1 MELRGAGRKER
12 PDARSILT
20 STMTRVSTGNASKS
34 SFLQLQ
40 SIPPVLRP
48 LVRAYLLGY
57 ASAVLPRLLT
67 LVLQHLSNRNRK
79 TPNYALPERDENTFL
94 ESARHVLKTGLDPC
108 RFPTF
113 CAALVG
119 GSTLLQ
125 VGHNFILS
133 LTHVATP
140 SSRTD
145 TLSLSHTHSLTH
157 SLIHSVNQ
165 TQTSIHTDHAIQC
178 LSLSILISHTH
189 VYPTQLPQIALSRL
203 GPVACLSCHA
213 SPCAASNL
221 PCYITFP
228 RLYHHAVQYFQNM
241 ACCVPTAES
250 LPIVIFSVN
259 SIPSLE
265 HILLFSLAK
274 LVLKTRS
281 PWTGS
286 LRAPPPNLALL
297 PSSGK

>member
-178 LSLSILISHTH
+178 LSLHSHLTH
-189 VYPTQLPQIALSRL
+189 PRLPHTITPNCPFETRPCSLSVLPRLTMRRLKPAVLHYIPQII
-203 GPVACLSCHA
+203 
-213 SPCAASNL
+213 SPRR
-221 PCYITFP
+221 P
-228 RLYHHAVQYFQNM
+228 
-241 ACCVPTAES
+241 
-250 LPIVIFSVN
+250 IFSK
-259 SIPSLE
+259 
-265 HILLFSLAK
+265 HGLLRPDCRVPANCYF
-274 LVLKTRS
+274 
-281 PWTGS
+281 
-286 LRAPPPNLALL
+286 
-297 PSSGK
+297 